1 MLKLTGQSISR
12 GIAVGT
18 AMVLRASDLRATL
31 DLFTAYEGRQREH
44 LGFVAV
50 CRDIALGEALWRA
63 GTGVSAMVAES
74 PALPEGGAIGVPA
87 LVGVAQLLLNV
98 RDGDIVIVDADRGVL
113 IVDPDMRLMTQYQRQ
128 EMHPSGKRYVLGL
141 SHETARTL
149 DDHPVRT
156 IAVSDDWQS
165 AVQSL
170 EAGADGAFLGAYA
183 SEQCLL
189 NPAALHALL
198 QGAAGK
204 SLLLELPVLPDDA
217 IWRAIAEST
226 LQMIITFVL
235 PSLQPSEVYA
245 FLDSLQQA
253 QSILEEEQGALLF
266 QEALLGGWT
275 PSSPLPDIPD
285 VANVR
290 AVYLRE
296 AAARSWLQADWLQ
309 EVENLTLFAQ
319 TRLLARG
326 IVLGAENEWL
336 IPLAVGVGISELLLP
351 PHCISR
357 AKEMIPYLSYEQC
370 RHLVHALQA
379 SPDATQNRRKVHRF
393 YQRLKKQMQNE

>member
-1 MLKLTGQSISR
+1 MLKLTGQPVSR

-31 DLFTAYEGRQREH
+31 DLFTAYEARHREH

-63 GTGVSAMVAES
+63 GAGVSAMVAES
-74 PALPEGGAIGVPA
+74 AALPEGGAMGVPA
-87 LVGVAQLLLNV
+87 LVGVPQLLLNV
-98 RDGDIVIVDADRGVL
+98 RDGDIVIVDANRGVL

-141 SHETARTL
+141 THETSRTL
-149 DDHPVRT
+149 DDHPIRA
-156 IAVSDDWQS
+156 IATSEHWQN

-170 EAGADGAFLGAYA
+170 EAGADGAFLDAYA

-198 QGAAGK
+198 QGASGK

-217 IWRAIAEST
+217 IWHAIAEST
-226 LQMIITFVL
+226 LQAVITFVL
-235 PSLQPSEVYA
+235 PSLHESDVSA
-245 FLDSLQQA
+245 FLGGLQQA
-253 QSILEEEQGALLF
+253 QSALEEEQGAQLF
-266 QEALLGGWT
+266 QDALIGGWT
-275 PSSPLPDIPD
+275 PPSPLPDIPD
-285 VANVR
+285 IANIR

-296 AAARSWLQADWLQ
+296 AELRTWFDAEWLQA
-309 EVENLTLFAQ
+309 VENLTLFAQ

-326 IVLGAENEWL
+326 IVLWAQSEWL
-336 IPLAVGVGISELLLP
+336 IPLAVGAGFSELLLP
-351 PHCISR
+351 PHCVAR
-357 AKEMIPYLSYEQC
+357 VKEMIPYLSYEQC
-370 RHLVHALQA
+370 RELVHNLQA
-379 SPDATQNRRKVHRF
+379 SADTSRNRQKARRF
-393 YQRLKKQMQNE
+393 YQRLKRTMQNE

>member
-1 MLKLTGQSISR
+1 MLKLLGQPVSR
-12 GIAVGT
+12 GIAVGS
-18 AMVLRASDLRATL
+18 AMVLRAADLRATL
-31 DLFTAYEGRQREH
+31 DLFTAYEARHREH

-63 GTGVSAMVAES
+63 GAGVSAIVAES
-74 PALPEGGAIGVPA
+74 PAPPQGGAIGVPA
-87 LVGVAQLLLNV
+87 LVGVSQLLLNV
-98 RDGDIVIVDADRGVL
+98 RDGDIVIVDANHGVL

-141 SHETARTL
+141 THETARTL
-149 DDHPVRT
+149 DDHPIRV
-156 IAVSDDWQS
+156 IALSDTWQD

-170 EAGADGAFLGAYA
+170 EAGADGAFLDAYA

-204 SLLLELPVLPDDA
+204 SLLLELPVLPDEA

-226 LQMIITFVL
+226 LQMVITFVL
-235 PSLQPSEVYA
+235 PSLQQGEVYA
-245 FLDSLQQA
+245 FLDCLQQA

-266 QEALLGGWT
+266 QDALLGGWT
-275 PSSPLPDIPD
+275 PPFPLPDIPE
-285 VANVR
+285 VANIR

-296 AAARSWLQADWLQ
+296 TAVHSWFQPQWLQ
-309 EVENLTLFAQ
+309 EVENLTMFAQ

-326 IVLGAENEWL
+326 IVLGAESEWL

-351 PHCISR
+351 PYHVAS

-370 RHLVHALQA
+370 RELVRHLQVTDDV
-379 SPDATQNRRKVHRF
+379 SRNRQKARRF
-393 YQRLKKQMQNE
+393 YYRLKKQIQNE

>member
-1 MLKLTGQSISR
+1 MLKLAGQPVSR
-12 GIAVGT
+12 GVAVGT

-63 GTGVSAMVAES
+63 GAGVSAMAAES
-74 PALPEGGAIGVPA
+74 PALPEGGPIGVPA
-87 LVGVAQLLLNV
+87 LVGVEQLLLNV
-98 RDGDIVIVDADRGVL
+98 RDGDIVIVDANRGVL

-128 EMHPSGKRYVLGL
+128 EMHPSGRRYVLGMT
-141 SHETARTL
+141 HETARTL
-149 DDHPVRT
+149 DDHPIRT
-156 IAVSDDWQS
+156 IALSEDWQS

-170 EAGADGAFLGAYA
+170 EAGADGAFLDAYA

-204 SLLLELPVLPDDA
+204 SLLMELPVLPDEA

-226 LQMIITFVL
+226 LQMVITFIL
-235 PSLQPSEVYA
+235 PSLQESDVYA

-253 QSILEEEQGALLF
+253 QNILEEEQGALLF
-266 QEALLGGWT
+266 QDALLGGWT
-275 PSSPLPDIPD
+275 SFSPLPDIPD

-290 AVYLRE
+290 AVYLRGAAVHSWFE
-296 AAARSWLQADWLQ
+296 AEWLQA
-309 EVENLTLFAQ
+309 VENLTLFAQ
-319 TRLLARG
+319 ARLLARG
-326 IVLGAENEWL
+326 IVLGAESEWL
-336 IPLAVGVGISELLLP
+336 LPLAIGAGISELLLP
-351 PHCISR
+351 PHCITR
-357 AKEMIPYLSYEQC
+357 TKEIIPYLSYEQC
-370 RHLVHALQA
+370 RELVHNLQLSA
-379 SPDATQNRRKVHRF
+379 DTGRNRQKARRF
-393 YQRLKKQMQNE
+393 YQRLKRQMQNE

>member
-1 MLKLTGQSISR
+1 MLKLTGEPVSR

-31 DLFTAYEGRQREH
+31 DLFTAYESRHREH

-63 GTGVSAMVAES
+63 GAGVSAIVAES

-87 LVGVAQLLLNV
+87 LVGVNQLLLNV
-98 RDGDIVIVDADRGVL
+98 RDGDIVVVDADRGVL
-113 IVDPDMRLMTQYQRQ
+113 IVDPDMRLMTQYQRL
-128 EMHPSGKRYVLGL
+128 EIHPSGKRYVLGL
-141 SHETARTL
+141 THETARTL

-156 IAVSDDWQS
+156 IAVSEDWQS

-170 EAGADGAFLGAYA
+170 EAGADGAFLDAYA

-204 SLLLELPVLPDDA
+204 CLLLELPALPDDA
-217 IWRAIAEST
+217 IWRAIAECT
-226 LQMIITFVL
+226 LQAVITFVL
-235 PSLQPSEVYA
+235 PSLHESEVAA
-245 FLDSLQQA
+245 FMDNLQQA
-253 QSILEEEQGALLF
+253 QSHIEDEQGALLF

-275 PSSPLPDIPD
+275 SFSPLPDIPD
-285 VANVR
+285 VANIR

-296 AAARSWLQADWLQ
+296 AEARSWLQAGWLQ
-309 EVENLTLFAQ
+309 EIEHLTLFAQ
-319 TRLLARG
+319 ARLLARG
-326 IVLGAENEWL
+326 IVLGAESEWL

-370 RHLVHALQA
+370 RDLVHALQA
-379 SPDATQNRRKVHRF
+379 SPDVTKNRRKVRRF

>member
-1 MLKLTGQSISR
+1 MLKLTGQPVSR

-31 DLFTAYEGRQREH
+31 DLFTSYESRRREH

-63 GTGVSAMVAES
+63 GAGVSAMVAES

-98 RDGDIVIVDADRGVL
+98 RDGDIVIVDANRGVL
-113 IVDPDMRLMTQYQRQ
+113 IVDPDMRLVTQYQRQ
-128 EMHPSGKRYVLGL
+128 EMHPSGKRYVLGVT
-141 SHETARTL
+141 HETARTL
-149 DDHPVRT
+149 DDHPIRT
-156 IAVSDDWQS
+156 IALSDDWQS

-170 EAGADGAFLGAYA
+170 EAGADGAFLDAYA

-204 SLLLELPVLPDDA
+204 CLLLELPVLPDDA

-226 LQMIITFVL
+226 LQAVVTFVL
-235 PSLQPSEVYA
+235 PSLQESDVYA
-245 FLDSLQQA
+245 FLGSLQQA
-253 QSILEEEQGALLF
+253 QNTLEEEQGAQLF
-266 QEALLGGWT
+266 QDALLGGWVTFPT
-275 PSSPLPDIPD
+275 PPDIPD
-285 VANVR
+285 VANIR

-296 AAARSWLQADWLQ
+296 AEVRSWFQAEWLQ
-309 EVENLTLFAQ
+309 GLENLTLLAQ

-326 IVLGAENEWL
+326 MVLGSESEWL

-351 PHCISR
+351 TYCVAR
-357 AKEMIPYLSYEQC
+357 VKEMIPYLSYEQC
-370 RHLVHALQA
+370 RELVHTLQA
-379 SPDATQNRRKVHRF
+379 STNASRNRQKARRF
-393 YQRLKKQMQNE
+393 YQRLKRRMQNE